1 MQAFKKAKRR
11 FKERVSEQVLG
22 TEKFVDPV
30 FDASLDRFNSWNYHL
45 QKVEEA
51 HLRYVET
58 IEAQN
63 LAAANLADVLVQLH
77 FSAMQLQRTQDSMF
91 VSQLVE
97 QKLKTPV
104 ENFARIQTV
113 LGTST
118 QTNWYREAVI
128 AHSRKRLA
136 EVPSIQ
142 KRVHKRDNMVLDY
155 SAYARKVEKSA
166 GAELTKRMERE
177 KKLKESRATLDDQT
191 KSLLTDLNELESTR
205 PSDLYEDI
213 CSVLALQL
221 DSHRRAS
228 EFLENELPKF
238 TEMAY
243 PLCQLSVLS
252 SAKRILR
259 RVSSEV
265 MSPSH
270 YNKSSHGGGGGGSGG
285 GGSGGSGG
293 GGGRDERRARTR
305 SGSSSSPSL
314 PDNKKLISEKVT
326 FNSLQMET
334 APSTSLP
341 SAPKARDGNVGFST
355 GGGEERRVRRERM
368 EKSRK
373 SKGSSGS
380 RSDSSG
386 SGSGSG
392 SGRASDLSQPR
403 GIRIDTNIFDSEAPP
418 LPVRSQKHVQKEKH
432 KVARVSP
439 RLEPGLTQESSRCVT
454 NPIMGRAS
462 AAISDTSPPLL
473 DQLVSTSDF
482 VAASA
487 SELSMSKGDRILVLK
502 REDNG
507 WWLVRQQNTG
517 KAGWVP
523 STFF

>member
-51 HLRYVET
+51 HLSYVET

-91 VSQLVE
+91 VSQIVE

-113 LGTST
+113 LGKST

-177 KKLKESRATLDDQT
+177 KKLKESRATLDEQT

-270 YNKSSHGGGGGGSGG
+270 YNKSSHDD
-285 GGSGGSGG
+285 G
-293 GGGRDERRARTR
+293 GGGRDQRRARTR
-305 SGSSSSPSL
+305 SGSSSLLSL
-314 PDNKKLISEKVT
+314 PDNKRLISEQVT
-326 FNSLQMET
+326 FNSMQMET

-341 SAPKARDGNVGFST
+341 SAPKARDGTVGFSS
-355 GGGEERRVRRERM
+355 GGGDERRVRRERM
-368 EKSRK
+368 EKSRR
-373 SKGSSGS
+373 SKGSTGS
-380 RSDSSG
+380 RSDS
-386 SGSGSG
+386 SG

-403 GIRIDTNIFDSEAPP
+403 GIRIETNIFDPPKAPP
-418 LPVRSQKHVQKEKH
+418 LPLRSQKHVQQEEH

-454 NPIMGRAS
+454 NPIMGRTP
-462 AAISDTSPPLL
+462 AAISDTAPPLL

-487 SELSMSKGDRILVLK
+487 SELSMSKGDRMLVLK